1 MYGREGVS
9 CVPPALRERDLWA
22 CSGPGYL
29 PAGEVSLLVL
39 VIMAPVGLW
48 YCLGLMCCDPFFCL
62 GKCCG
67 WSSLN
72 NLASPHSCWLQ
83 TQTLPNPPSGPVNL
97 TQASLSYGIIPP
109 CTVHAVASP
118 WSFKA
123 APRHLRT
130 KAAKKLYPQIPC
142 T

>member
-22 CSGPGYL
+22 YSGPGYL
-29 PAGEVSLLVL
+29 PAGGISLLFL
-39 VIMAPVGLW
+39 VIMAPLGLW

-83 TQTLPNPPSGPVNL
+83 TQTAKSSIWTSEPHPGQPLLRDQHSLHSGHRGIPL
-97 TQASLSYGIIPP
+97 AGIWELGSGDQSYHSN
-109 CTVHAVASP
+109 C
-118 WSFKA
+118 
-123 APRHLRT
+123 
-130 KAAKKLYPQIPC
+130 
-142 T
+142 